1 MPSIAAAGVIAGMME
16 AQAISLM
23 FAQAM
28 VQMKANETE
37 AAGKMA
43 ETASKGSI
51 NAQKNVGSIGDT
63 ASSRT

>member
-1 MPSIAAAGVIAGMME
+1 MAIAAAGAVAAMME

-23 FAQAM
+23 FAQAI

-43 ETASKGSI
+43 ETSSKGSL
-51 NAQKNVGSIGDT
+51 NAQKNVGSIGD
-63 ASSRT
+63 AAASRT